1 MNRRAFPG
9 ISHEAFSSDADRRAR
24 EALEKLPLLPQVIRK
39 FHEMG
44 VDRWMYSWNMA
55 MSIRCGRR
63 QYPTL
68 QGILEE
74 CCAIL
79 DMPVPEL
86 YVANNPF
93 PNAFAGG
100 VERPYITVRSSM
112 IDTLSDDQLYHL
124 IGHELGHI
132 KCGHVLYYSIARV
145 LMPLLD
151 MLGRRTLGVTDAVSM
166 GLVLAF
172 LEWSR
177 QAELTCD
184 RAGLLC
190 SQQFELSAT
199 ANMALCAGPSRLA
212 GEASLEAFLDQSRTY
227 QEMSGLDAMGKFLV
241 FMLFGLQSTH
251 PMPVHRTQELEKWF
265 LSGAYENIMNGHYQR
280 AES

>member
-1 MNRRAFPG
+1 MERKSFPG
-9 ISHEAFSSDADRRAR
+9 ISHHAFSSDADRKAR
-24 EALEKLPLLPQVIRK
+24 EALEKLPLLPIVVRK

-44 VDRWMYSWNMA
+44 IDRWMYSWNMA

-68 QGILEE
+68 QRILEE
-74 CCAIL
+74 CCTIL

-86 YVANNPF
+86 YVSNHPF

-100 VERPYITVRSSM
+100 VERPYITIRSSM
-112 IDTLSDDQLYHL
+112 IDTLSNEQLYHL

-132 KCGHVLYYSIARV
+132 KCGHVLYFSIARV
-145 LMPLLD
+145 LMPLLEL
-151 MLGRRTLGVTDAVSM
+151 LGRRTLGVSDAVSM

-177 QAELTCD
+177 QAELTSD

-190 SQQFELSAT
+190 SQDFQLSAMS
-199 ANMALCAGPSRLA
+199 NMALCAGPSRLA
-212 GEASLEAFLDQSRTY
+212 HEASLDAFLDQSRAY
-227 QEMSGLDAMGKFLV
+227 QEMSGLDAAGRFLV
-241 FMLFGLQSTH
+241 FMLHGAQSTH
-251 PMPVHRTQELEKWF
+251 PMPIHRTKELEKWF
-265 LSGAYENIMNGHYQR
+265 ASGPYENILNGHYQR
-280 AES
+280 VE